1 MERGYIHVEVDTC
14 QIPKRPEAPCG
25 DLVLCERTSAS
36 TTVLLCDGLGSGIR
50 ASIAANMASAR
61 LLALRRRGY
70 SLRGAVTSL
79 VRTMA
84 EAKGTDLPYAA
95 FTVACVLN
103 DGVATCLSYECP
115 PPILVTQRYAQALQ
129 PRSVT
134 LEGGVVSEASFHLSP
149 GEGFLLVSD
158 GITQAGL
165 GAGYPRGWGIEG
177 VAKHV
182 SECLRDRVRLHDLPQ
197 RVLSQACRLSR
208 GIAGDDCTAALAY
221 CRRGSTVN
229 ILTGPPADP
238 ANDSAV
244 VKRFLLMEGV
254 KIVCGGTTA
263 QVVARVLGRKVTLE
277 EHPESL
283 LAPPCYRIEGIDLV
297 TEGAVTLNQIYN
309 VLDEDPS
316 AFAEVSAVTDLHALV
331 TAADRVNILMGGAVN
346 PATSDISFRQK
357 GILTR
362 RAIIPLLARR
372 LEDAG
377 KLVVVEHV

>member
-1 MERGYIHVEVDTC
+1 MDTC

-25 DLVLCERTSAS
+25 DLVLCERTPAS

-182 SECLRDRVRLHDLPQ
+182 SECLHDRVRLHDLPQ
-197 RVLSQACRLSR
+197 RVLSQACRLS
-208 GIAGDDCTAALAY
+208 GASPATTAPRPTLPP
-221 CRRGSTVN
+221 GQHGN

-254 KIVCGGTTA
+254 KIVC
-263 QVVARVLGRKVTLE
+263 
-277 EHPESL
+277 
-283 LAPPCYRIEGIDLV
+283 
-297 TEGAVTLNQIYN
+297 
-309 VLDEDPS
+309 
-316 AFAEVSAVTDLHALV
+316 
-331 TAADRVNILMGGAVN
+331 AA
-346 PATSDISFRQK
+346 
-357 GILTR
+357 
-362 RAIIPLLARR
+362 ARR
-372 LEDAG
+372 RWWPGAG
-377 KLVVVEHV
+377 PR